1 MSETERD
8 LGTQPL
14 DRMMDEWGMGNHDMV
29 EVSTEQL
36 THKQVQKLVRDV
48 G

>member
-36 THKQVQKLVRDV
+36 RTSRFKKLVRDV